1 METREERRCQAMAVV
16 FKRKTDILK
25 QELELEITDL
35 NSKLFSKGLISETVK
50 YAKSIDTTLDS
61 IRSSLKNK
69 AMAEKTFEG
78 FKEVVS
84 DISSKSHLAT
94 QLSLAIDEELKEE
107 LVYGTTET
115 RTPRLTEG
123 GLVTIE
129 NVIGRREETIPANSA
144 VAFVCSAAK
153 LSEKTTGNHM
163 HAAEDSAISSCV
175 ATDIEKEFVAVQ
187 PTDDERPDLNGV
199 MKDSS
204 GTLMCD
210 NSIRLKNQL
219 LELELFETRRRL
231 ECARQ
236 SLKMSEKR
244 LSCRTMELSKK
255 GEELEEFDSFCK
267 VKDAEFDSLH
277 QELICVKKENIII
290 KTEKEQQTEI
300 IRQCQTRLKDQI
312 KTAQEKETTDTKKA
326 EELAHELELSQEK
339 NRLYEEEIAQLQLR
353 NKASMLMAEKHK
365 QSLTL
370 LERKAEELEQKLK
383 TTKEETQE
391 YMQAADHFKEMAAKY
406 KLSAKHTEERVEDLV
421 QQLEAAR
428 YERRMVGRTRL
439 QAEDVEQHPV
449 NTERPN
455 KPRLRVL
462 HKNQQQRH
470 KELQDQKKRF
480 NHTEGDHDTYMDGE
494 QHMHEAPRSARKRLV
509 PAAFNLSLSHSDE
522 DCNNEDQQRSSA
534 VSVNFERILGF
545 TTVNYAENPY
555 NPTEKVDIP
564 RTLTSSIKRK
574 RIARLLY

>member
-144 VAFVCSAAK
+144 VVSSAAK
-153 LSEKTTGNHM
+153 LSEKTTGNH
-163 HAAEDSAISSCV
+163 AAEDSAISFV

-204 GTLMCD
+204 GTLMSD
-210 NSIRLKNQL
+210 NSIRLKNRL
-219 LELELFETRRRL
+219 LELELFETKRSL
-231 ECARQ
+231 ECVRQ
-236 SLKMSEKR
+236 SLRMSENR
-244 LSCRTMELSKK
+244 LSSRTIELSKK
-255 GEELEEFDSFCK
+255 GEELENFDSFFK
-267 VKDAEFDSLH
+267 LKDAEFDSLH
-277 QELICVKKENIII
+277 QELICVKKENVVI
-290 KTEKEQQTEI
+290 KAEKEQQTEI

-312 KTAQEKETTDTKKA
+312 KTAQEKEMTDTKRA
-326 EELAHELELSQEK
+326 EELAHELELSKEKKRSYEQE
-339 NRLYEEEIAQLQLR
+339 ISQLKLQNKSSLR
-353 NKASMLMAEKHK
+353 MAEKHK
-365 QSLTL
+365 QSLKL
-370 LERKAEELEQKLK
+370 VEKKAEELAQKLK
-383 TTKEETQE
+383 TSEEETQE
-391 YMQAADHFKEMAAKY
+391 HMQAAADENQKLLQCMKMVAKY
-406 KLSAKHTEERVEDLV
+406 KQSAKHAEERVKKLE
-421 QQLEAAR
+421 LEAAR
-428 YERRMVGRTRL
+428 YKRQMVGRTRL
-439 QAEDVEQHPV
+439 QAEDVEHH
-449 NTERPN
+449 EA
-455 KPRLRVL
+455 PRSARMQLVPSTHMPEAPRSAKMPLVPSA
-462 HKNQQQRH
+462 
-470 KELQDQKKRF
+470 
-480 NHTEGDHDTYMDGE
+480 Y
-494 QHMHEAPRSARKRLV
+494 MHEAPRSARKRLM
-509 PAAFNLSLSHSDE
+509 PSAISLGFSYHSDE
-522 DCNNEDQQRSSA
+522 DCNYEGQQRSSA
-534 VSVNFERILGF
+534 VGVDFKRILGF
-545 TTVNYAENPY
+545 TPFNFAENVNY
-555 NPTEKVDIP
+555 NPTEEVDIP
-564 RTLTSSIKRK
+564 TILTSSIKRK
-574 RIARLLY
+574 RTL